1 MRIRKAMPTPAVR
14 ERAASHSAS
23 ERFGLKY
30 LPAEAA
36 TFMKEALAC
45 YSADCHNAFA
55 SMCRRTA
62 ASVILS
68 LGPGGKLKLFDQFK
82 ESIRLA
88 EIDMETEQILEN
100 ILFAEGHLA
109 NLPAASAAILVEVLR
124 DMLVQLYTRPAQLRA
139 AIQIRRYFATEAAD
153 NVTPFKPLG

>member
-1 MRIRKAMPTPAVR
+1 MKIRKAMAPPASG
-14 ERAASHSAS
+14 ERSPGHSIS

-36 TFMKEALAC
+36 NFMKEALAC

-62 ASVILS
+62 ASVVLA
-68 LGPGGKLKLFDQFK
+68 LGPGGKLTLFDQFK

-88 EIDMETEQILEN
+88 EIDQETEQTLEN
-100 ILFAEGHLA
+100 ILFADGHLA
-109 NLPAASAAILVEVLR
+109 NLPAASAAILVEVMR
-124 DMLVQLYTRPAQLRA
+124 DMLVQIYTRPAQLRA

-153 NVTPFKPLG
+153 NVTPLKPFG